1 MAQWMWI
8 VASPNGAGKSS
19 FAGRFLRDLGHRHL
33 IKLNADER
41 TLELRKKFPD
51 AAENDLQKKCSPASP
66 PAERRAIYANPM
78 TGDPMSAGKSSRND
92 R

>member
-8 VASPNGAGKSS
+8 IAGPNGAGKSS

-41 TLELRKKFPD
+41 TLELRPKIPG
-51 AAENDLQKKCSPASP
+51 C
-66 PAERRAIYANPM
+66 PAERAQF
-78 TGDPMSAGKSSRND
+78 AGRD
-92 R
+92 RGRPGC